1 MSGRASK
8 RDAVV
13 TANGRSLPALMYS
26 MDAGMVPN
34 MTCTWPPSR
43 SVSAS
48 ASPRYGTWIMLT
60 PAIILNS
67 SPDRWP
73 AVPLPPEP
81 MLALH
86 LGISNKLGHCLRRDG
101 WVYRHNKG
109 DRDDACDGC
118 DVAEEV
124 EIKFL

>member
-1 MSGRASK
+1 MSGSASE

-13 TANGRSLPALMYS
+13 TANGRNLPALMYS

-60 PAIILNS
+60 PAIILRQMACRS
-67 SPDRWP
+67 VATRAHVDFAR
-73 AVPLPPEP
+73 VD
-81 MLALH
+81 
-86 LGISNKLGHCLRRDG
+86 LGISNKLRHCLRWDG
-101 WVYRHNKG
+101 WVYR
-109 DRDDACDGC
+109 
-118 DVAEEV
+118 
-124 EIKFL
+124 